1 MKMKRRDQAYFMR
14 YFGLSDRQL
23 AGVLMVLAGSVI
35 LMGIISAEALY
46 PDTYTTHDNEISDL
60 GATRPPNSI
69 IHQPSATVFN
79 ITMMVSGTALIA
91 SSFLIHRAYGVR
103 RVTVLIALL
112 GIGALGV
119 GVFPGNKDPFHPIFA
134 LMAFLSG
141 GIAAL
146 ASAKVQT
153 RPSRFIS
160 MLLGTIVL
168 LALLVG
174 LSGEPSNVVDE
185 LGDGGVERWIAY
197 PVVLWLV
204 AFGGYLTNANSVDE
218 AADVPVAQANT

>member
-1 MKMKRRDQAYFMR
+1 
-14 YFGLSDRQL
+14 
-23 AGVLMVLAGSVI
+23 
-35 LMGIISAEALY
+35 
-46 PDTYTTHDNEISDL
+46 
-60 GATRPPNSI
+60 
-69 IHQPSATVFN
+69 
-79 ITMMVSGTALIA
+79 MMVSGTALIA

-218 AADVPVAQANT
+218 AADVTVAQANT